1 MAGWYVQTPN
11 QQEMPDSHEFQV
23 AAPTLLTSPPVQTDK
38 TIVPV
43 PAPVHS
49 TR

>member
-1 MAGWYVQTPN
+1 MGGWYVQSPN
-11 QQEMPDSHEFQV
+11 QQEMPARREFRA

-38 TIVPV
+38 TLVPML
-43 PAPVHS
+43 APVHS